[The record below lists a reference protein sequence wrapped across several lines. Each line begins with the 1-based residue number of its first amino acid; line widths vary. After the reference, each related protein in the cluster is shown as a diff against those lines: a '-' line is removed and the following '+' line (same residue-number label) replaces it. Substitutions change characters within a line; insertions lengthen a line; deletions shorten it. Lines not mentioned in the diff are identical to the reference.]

1 MECDIKMNFFKNM
14 FYIKWTLQI
23 IHFGVFGFNAEDNTC
38 KQKCYNKDALPS
50 VLQHDDVDLE
60 MKTT

>member
-23 IHFGVFGFNAEDNTC
+23 LHFGAFGFNAEDNTC

-50 VLQHDDVDLE
+50 VQVIF
-60 MKTT
+60 M